1 MPNPDT
7 QKPQPQPTDDH
18 SYYNRDLLREQIT
31 TLREEATRRSKHEKK
46 IELRFKEETTQ
57 LNTESESKIKS
68 IQERCQAQVNS
79 LNADFEKDKKRLEG
93 QVAAQQEALDIQR
106 KEREA
111 QILREWEDVEK
122 EKTDD
127 LEFESLSAG
136 ESLAQQKEDTERKTS
151 RLIESLAQT
160 IEQVDGDL
168 KKLQEKLTKWRV
180 DSTSSLLQ
188 DEQRD
193 ALDEEPTENPVPAE
207 TIISPLPEGKE
218 LLEHFKTLIGEIQ
231 NDAKAIKDLP
241 SAYWAFADGITAL
254 IFIIPCILSLLVAA
268 GVAIPLSMVDSEL
281 PIVLVAAAV
290 ATTTL
295 VVTLGGILLW
305 RSGKKKQA
313 RGQLQKMVINF
324 SQKRQRLTTCHK
336 GCIVVIENKLKR
348 DQEKLEKR
356 HERDMEK
363 KHGGRAAG
371 SASAVSKKDAAVAN
385 LQEKYQ
391 AGCRTIEEKRM
402 RGLAVLDETYPPKI
416 QAVETKGREKIGAV
430 QTESGEKHKS
440 LEDTKDSQWQKMADR
455 WKSTTEHAEHIFSEA
470 NLIDAKAFPAWSD
483 LSDGTAPLPETT
495 PPGIRFG
502 HLNLSMS
509 SIEGGV
515 SQHALLNSFGPKK
528 WEQPAF
534 IPCPTQAALLIKSPP
549 EEKENASNLL
559 QAVMLRIASGL
570 PPGQSRFTIIDPL
583 GLGKQFAGFMHLADH
598 DELLVSSRIWTEP
611 GQIDKQLE
619 LITEQMEM
627 VIQKYLRNEYRTIGD
642 YNAEAEV
649 PEPYRF
655 VVVANFPANF
665 TETAARRLASI
676 ASSGARCGVF
686 PIVSVDTSQT
696 LPSGFTLNDIE
707 SNTTNITLQDGT
719 FTWVDPE
726 FSKWPLSPEI
736 SPDDKI
742 FTKIINRVGQAAVA
756 AKRVEVPFDRVAPP
770 EEKWW
775 TGDTAKEINVP
786 LGPAG
791 AKKTQS
797 MRLGKGTSQHVLIAG
812 KTGSGKSTMMH
823 ALITNLALNYSPNE
837 IQFYLIDFKK
847 GVEFK
852 LYDHYKLPHARV
864 IAIESEREFGLSVLE
879 QLDRELKRRGDLFRD
894 LSVQDLAGY
903 RASGH
908 PEAMPRVMLIIDEF
922 QELFVEDD
930 KLAQDCSLVLDRLV
944 RQGRAFGMHVLLGS
958 QTLGGSY
965 SLPRAT
971 MGQMAV
977 RVALQCNEADSS
989 LILSE
994 DNTAARLLTR
1004 PGEAIYNDANGMVEG
1019 NHPFQVV
1026 WLGEERREKYLGKL
1040 RKLADSRTDIPELPR
1055 LVFDGND
1062 AADPDANLLLREL
1075 IDSGTIDGKPPI
1087 APMAWLGDAIAIK
1100 DPTVAAFRR
1109 QGGTNL
1115 LIVGQREDLATSIL
1129 SMATVSLAAGSDPYP
1144 GGAVGKASRFVLFEP
1159 AIAEEHP
1166 ETMLSRLTEHLPHE
1180 IEVVSRLGVVDAFS
1194 DLAAEVQRR
1203 LDEQILDAESVFVV
1217 IRDLARFREI
1227 RRNENDFGFS
1237 MSGEQEAT
1245 PAQQLV
1251 TILRDGPTVGIHA
1264 VIWCDSL
1271 TNLQRTFE
1279 RGTLKEFELRVLFQ
1293 MSGTDSSQ
1301 LVENPAAGRL
1311 GEQRAL
1317 FVQEETGTLEK
1328 FRPYQFPSDTW
1339 LTDLASRLRSRPQ
1352 GTPTERPKPQL
1363 QPHTKPQTNENDK
1376 FSLEHGFGDDEF
1388 NFTKMLDDVPEKN
1401 SDSGASQ
1408 PPQSDDT

>member
-1 MPNPDT
+1 MPTPDT
-7 QKPQPQPTDDH
+7 PKLQPQHTDDH
-18 SYYNRDLLREQIT
+18 SYYDRDLLREQIT
-31 TLREEATRRSKHEKK
+31 TLRKEAARRSELEKK
-46 IELRFKEETTQ
+46 IELKFKEETAK
-57 LNTESESKIKS
+57 LNTESESKIES
-68 IQERCQAQVNS
+68 IQERCQIQVNS
-79 LNADFEKDKKRLEG
+79 LNSDFEKDKKRLEG
-93 QVAAQQEALDIQR
+93 QVTAQQEALDKQR

-136 ESLAQQKEDTERKTS
+136 ESLAQQKEDTERKTA

-168 KKLQEKLTKWRV
+168 KKLHDKLTKWRV

-188 DEQRD
+188 N
-193 ALDEEPTENPVPAE
+193 EPTEDPAHAE
-207 TIISPLPEGKE
+207 DRTPPLPQGKE
-218 LLEHFKTLIGEIQ
+218 LLEHFKNLISELQ
-231 NDAKAIKDLP
+231 DDSKAIKNLP
-241 SAYWAFADGITAL
+241 SAYWAFADGVTAL
-254 IFIIPCILSLLVAA
+254 IFILPCILSILVAA
-268 GVAIPLSMVDSEL
+268 GVAIPLRISDSEL
-281 PIVLVAAAV
+281 PIVLVAATA
-290 ATTTL
+290 AATTL
-295 VVTLGGILLW
+295 VVTLGGLLLW

-313 RGQLQKMVINF
+313 RTQLKKMVIDF
-324 SQKRQRLTTCHK
+324 SQKRQRLTDCHE
-336 GCIVVIENKLKR
+336 GCLIVIENKLKR

-356 HERDMEK
+356 HDRDMEK

-371 SASAVSKKDAAVAN
+371 SASAISKKDAAVAT
-385 LQEKYQ
+385 LQEKYE
-391 AGCRTIEEKRM
+391 AGCRTIEEKRI

-416 QAVETKGREKIGAV
+416 QAIETKGREKIGEIQA
-430 QTESGEKHKS
+430 ESGEKQKS
-440 LEDTKDSQWQKMADR
+440 LGDIRDSQWQKMAAR

-483 LSDGTAPLPETT
+483 LSDGAAPLPETT
-495 PPGIRFG
+495 PAGIRFG
-502 HLNLSMS
+502 HLNLSMR
-509 SIEGGV
+509 SIDGGV
-515 SQHALLNSFGPKK
+515 SQHASLNSFGPEE
-528 WEQPAF
+528 WRQPAF

-549 EEKENASNLL
+549 EEKEDASNLL
-559 QAVMLRIASGL
+559 QAVMLRIATGL

-655 VVVANFPANF
+655 IVVANFPANF

-676 ASSGARCGVF
+676 ASSGSRCGVF

-696 LPSGFTLNDIE
+696 LPSGFSLNDIE

-719 FTWVDPE
+719 FTWIDPE

-1180 IEVVSRLGVVDAFS
+1180 IEVVSRLGVVDAFRN
-1194 DLAAEVQRR
+1194 LAAEVQRR

-1363 QPHTKPQTNENDK
+1363 QPHTKPQINENDK

>member
-1 MPNPDT
+1 MPTPDT
-7 QKPQPQPTDDH
+7 PKPTPELDEQSCYD
-18 SYYNRDLLREQIT
+18 RDLLREQIT
-31 TLREEATRRSKHEKK
+31 TLRKEASQRVRLEETIEKK
-46 IELRFKEETTQ
+46 FQEETTR
-57 LNTESESKIKS
+57 LRTDTESKLQTVK
-68 IQERCQAQVNS
+68 ERCTTQIVS

-93 QVAAQQEALDIQR
+93 QVQAQQMTLDKQK

-111 QILREWEDVEK
+111 QILREWEEVEK

-127 LEFESLSAG
+127 LEFETLSAG
-136 ESLAQQKEDTERKTS
+136 ESLNQQKEDTERKTS
-151 RLIESLAQT
+151 HLIESLAQT
-160 IEQVDGDL
+160 IEQLDDDL
-168 KKLQEKLTKWRV
+168 KKLQGKLTKWKV
-180 DSTSSLLQ
+180 ASAASLLST
-188 DEQRD
+188 DSED
-193 ALDEEPTENPVPAE
+193 NPDQEITMHPANAA
-207 TIISPLPEGKE
+207 SDSDSLPEGKQ
-218 LLEHFKTLIGEIQ
+218 LIEHLKTLIKEIQ
-231 NDAKAIKDLP
+231 NDAKAMLGLP
-241 SAYWAFADGITAL
+241 SVRWAFSDAVTAS
-254 IFIIPCILSLLVAA
+254 IVIIPCLLAGLVTAA
-268 GVAIPLSMVDSEL
+268 VAIPLSMNDSES
-281 PIVLVAAAV
+281 PILIIAG
-290 ATTTL
+290 TSGI
-295 VVTLGGILLW
+295 VTFLASIGGGFLW
-305 RSGKKKQA
+305 QSGKKNKA
-313 RGQLQKMVINF
+313 RAELKTQVSEF
-324 SQKRQRLTTCHK
+324 SRKRQLLTRCHAS
-336 GCIVVIENKLKR
+336 CLDVIA
-348 DQEKLEKR
+348 EKLERDKHKLDKR

-363 KHGGRAAG
+363 KQGGHAAG
-371 SASAVSKKDAAVAN
+371 SASAGSKKEVAVAS
-385 LQEKYQ
+385 LQEKYE
-391 AGCRTIEEKRM
+391 AGCSAIQDKRV
-402 RGLAVLDETYPPKI
+402 RGLTVLDETYPPKI
-416 QAVETKGREKIGAV
+416 KAIEAKGREKITAIKANSEEK
-430 QTESGEKHKS
+430 QNSLTEK
-440 LEDTKDSQWQKMADR
+440 KDKQWHEMTDR
-455 WKSTTEHAEHIFSEA
+455 WKSTREQTNLIFSNA
-470 NLIDAKAFPAWSD
+470 NVVDSQAFPDWD
-483 LSDGTAPLPETT
+483 VLSDGSVPLPEAT

-502 HLNLSMS
+502 HLDLSMEA
-509 SIEGGV
+509 IDGGL
-515 SQHALLNSFGPKK
+515 SQHASLNSFGPSE
-528 WEQPAF
+528 WQQPAF
-534 IPCPTQAALLIKSPP
+534 IPCPDQAALLIKSTP
-549 EEKENASNLL
+549 EEKEVASSLL
-559 QAVMLRIASGL
+559 QSVMLRIASGL

-627 VIQKYLRNEYRTIGD
+627 VIQKYLRNEYRTIGE

-655 VVVANFPANF
+655 VAIANFPANF

-686 PIVSVDTSQT
+686 PILSVDTTQT
-696 LPSGFTLNDIE
+696 LPSGFTLSDIE
-707 SNTTNITLQDGT
+707 SNTTNLTLQNGC

-726 FSKWPLSPEI
+726 FSKWPLHPETSPE
-736 SPDDKI
+736 DKV
-742 FTKIINRVGQAAVA
+742 FTQIINRVGQAAVA

-770 EEKWW
+770 EDKWW
-775 TGDTAKEINVP
+775 TGDTSKEINVP

-879 QLDRELKRRGDLFRD
+879 QLDRELKKRGDLFRD

-908 PEAMPRVMLIIDEF
+908 PEPMPRVMLIIDEF

-1040 RKLADSRTDIPELPR
+1040 RELADSRKDIPELPR

-1062 AADPDANLLLREL
+1062 AADPDANTLLREL
-1075 IDSGTIDGKPPI
+1075 IDTGTIDGKPPV

-1144 GGAVGKASRFVLFEP
+1144 GGAIGKASRFVLFEP

-1166 ETMLSRLTEHLPHE
+1166 DTMLSRLTEFLPHE
-1180 IEVVSRLGVVDAFS
+1180 IEVVSRLGVVDAFR

-1237 MSGEQEAT
+1237 MSGEQEAS

-1251 TILRDGPTVGIHA
+1251 TILKDGPTVGIHA

-1311 GEQRAL
+1311 GQQRAL

-1328 FRPYQFPSDTW
+1328 FRPYQFPSDEW
-1339 LTDLASRLRSRPQ
+1339 LTKLSARLRSRPQ
-1352 GTPTERPKPQL
+1352 GTPTERPKPNT
-1363 QPHTKPQTNENDK
+1363 QPSEKPKKDDNDS
-1376 FSLEHGFGDDEF
+1376 FSLKHGFGDDEF
-1388 NFTKMLDDVPEKN
+1388 NFAKMLDD
-1401 SDSGASQ
+1401 
-1408 PPQSDDT
+1408 PPKDDTGDTDSKTPEPDGS

>member
-1 MPNPDT
+1 MPTPDT
-7 QKPQPQPTDDH
+7 PKLQPQHTDDH
-18 SYYNRDLLREQIT
+18 SYYDRDLLREQIT
-31 TLREEATRRSKHEKK
+31 TLRKEAARRSELEKK
-46 IELRFKEETTQ
+46 IELKFKEETAK
-57 LNTESESKIKS
+57 LNTESESKIES
-68 IQERCQAQVNS
+68 IQERCQIQVNS
-79 LNADFEKDKKRLEG
+79 LNSDFEKDKKRLEG
-93 QVAAQQEALDIQR
+93 QVTAQQEALDKQR

-136 ESLAQQKEDTERKTS
+136 ESLAQQKEDTERKTA

-168 KKLQEKLTKWRV
+168 KKLHDKLTKWRV

-188 DEQRD
+188 NEPRD
-193 ALDEEPTENPVPAE
+193 EPTEDPAHAE
-207 TIISPLPEGKE
+207 DRTPPLPQGKE
-218 LLEHFKTLIGEIQ
+218 LLEHFKNLISELQ
-231 NDAKAIKDLP
+231 DDSKAIKNLP
-241 SAYWAFADGITAL
+241 SAYWAFADGVTAL
-254 IFIIPCILSLLVAA
+254 IFILPCILSILVAA
-268 GVAIPLSMVDSEL
+268 GVAIPLRISDSEL
-281 PIVLVAAAV
+281 PIVLVAATA
-290 ATTTL
+290 AATTL
-295 VVTLGGILLW
+295 VVTLGGLLLW

-313 RGQLQKMVINF
+313 RTQLKKMVIDF
-324 SQKRQRLTTCHK
+324 SQKRQRLTDCHE
-336 GCIVVIENKLKR
+336 GCLIVIENKLKR

-356 HERDMEK
+356 HDRDMEK

-371 SASAVSKKDAAVAN
+371 SASAISKKDAAVAT
-385 LQEKYQ
+385 LQEKYE
-391 AGCRTIEEKRM
+391 AGCRTIEEKRI

-416 QAVETKGREKIGAV
+416 QAIETKGREKIGEIQA
-430 QTESGEKHKS
+430 ESGEKQKS
-440 LEDTKDSQWQKMADR
+440 LGDIKDSQWQKMAAR

-483 LSDGTAPLPETT
+483 LSDGAAPLPETT
-495 PPGIRFG
+495 PAGIRFG
-502 HLNLSMS
+502 HLNLSMR
-509 SIEGGV
+509 SIDGGV
-515 SQHALLNSFGPKK
+515 SQHASLNSFGPEE
-528 WEQPAF
+528 WRQPAF

-549 EEKENASNLL
+549 EEKEDASNLL
-559 QAVMLRIASGL
+559 QAVMLRIATGL

-655 VVVANFPANF
+655 IVVANFPANF

-676 ASSGARCGVF
+676 ASSGSRCGVF

-696 LPSGFTLNDIE
+696 LPSGFSLNDIE

-719 FTWVDPE
+719 FTWIDPE

-1180 IEVVSRLGVVDAFS
+1180 IEVVSRLGVVDAFRN
-1194 DLAAEVQRR
+1194 LAAEVQRR

-1363 QPHTKPQTNENDK
+1363 QPHTKPQINENDK

-1401 SDSGASQ
+1401 SDSGASP

>member
-1 MPNPDT
+1 MPTPDT
-7 QKPQPQPTDDH
+7 PKLQPQHTDDH
-18 SYYNRDLLREQIT
+18 SYYDRDLLREQIT
-31 TLREEATRRSKHEKK
+31 TLRKEAARRSELEKK
-46 IELRFKEETTQ
+46 IELKFKEETAK
-57 LNTESESKIKS
+57 LNTESESKIES
-68 IQERCQAQVNS
+68 IQERCQIQVNS
-79 LNADFEKDKKRLEG
+79 LNSDFEKDKKRLEG
-93 QVAAQQEALDIQR
+93 QVTAQQEALDKQR

-136 ESLAQQKEDTERKTS
+136 ESLAQQKEDTERKTA

-168 KKLQEKLTKWRV
+168 KKLHDKLTKWRV

-188 DEQRD
+188 N
-193 ALDEEPTENPVPAE
+193 EPTEDPAHAE
-207 TIISPLPEGKE
+207 DRTPPLPQGKE
-218 LLEHFKTLIGEIQ
+218 LLEHFKNLISELQ
-231 NDAKAIKDLP
+231 DDSKAIKILP
-241 SAYWAFADGITAL
+241 SAYWAFADGVTAL
-254 IFIIPCILSLLVAA
+254 IFILPCILSILVAA
-268 GVAIPLSMVDSEL
+268 GVAIPLRISDSEL
-281 PIVLVAAAV
+281 PIVLVAATA
-290 ATTTL
+290 AATTL
-295 VVTLGGILLW
+295 VVTLGGLLLW

-313 RGQLQKMVINF
+313 RTQLKKMVIDF
-324 SQKRQRLTTCHK
+324 SQKRQRLTDCHE
-336 GCIVVIENKLKR
+336 GCLIVIENKLKR

-356 HERDMEK
+356 HDRDMEK

-371 SASAVSKKDAAVAN
+371 SASAISKKDAAVAT
-385 LQEKYQ
+385 LQEKYE
-391 AGCRTIEEKRM
+391 AGCRTIEEKRI

-416 QAVETKGREKIGAV
+416 QAIETKGREKIGEIQA
-430 QTESGEKHKS
+430 ESGEKQKS
-440 LEDTKDSQWQKMADR
+440 LGDIKDSQWQKMAAR

-483 LSDGTAPLPETT
+483 LSDGAAPLPETT
-495 PPGIRFG
+495 PAGIRFG
-502 HLNLSMS
+502 HLNLSMR
-509 SIEGGV
+509 SIDGGV
-515 SQHALLNSFGPKK
+515 SQHASLNSFGPEE
-528 WEQPAF
+528 WRQPAF

-549 EEKENASNLL
+549 EEKEDASNLL
-559 QAVMLRIASGL
+559 QAVMLRIATGL

-655 VVVANFPANF
+655 IVVANFPANF

-676 ASSGARCGVF
+676 ASSGSRCGVF

-696 LPSGFTLNDIE
+696 LPSGFSLNDIE

-719 FTWVDPE
+719 FTWIDPE

-1180 IEVVSRLGVVDAFS
+1180 IEVVSRLGVVDAFRN
-1194 DLAAEVQRR
+1194 LAAEVQRR

-1363 QPHTKPQTNENDK
+1363 QPHTKPQINENDK

>member
-1 MPNPDT
+1 MPTPDT
-7 QKPQPQPTDDH
+7 PKLHPQHTDDH
-18 SYYNRDLLREQIT
+18 SYYDRDLLREQIT
-31 TLREEATRRSKHEKK
+31 TLRKEATRRSELEKK
-46 IELRFKEETTQ
+46 IALRFKEETAQ
-57 LNTESESKIKS
+57 LNTESESKIES
-68 IQERCQAQVNS
+68 IRKRCQTQVNS
-79 LNADFEKDKKRLEG
+79 LNADFERDKKRLEG
-93 QVAAQQEALDIQR
+93 QVVAQQEALDKQR

-136 ESLAQQKEDTERKTS
+136 ESLAQQKEDTERKTA
-151 RLIESLAQT
+151 RLVESLAQT
-160 IEQVDGDL
+160 IEQLDGDL
-168 KKLQEKLTKWRV
+168 KKLQDKLIKWRV

-188 DEQRD
+188 NEQKDVLED
-193 ALDEEPTENPVPAE
+193 APAE
-207 TIISPLPEGKE
+207 DPAHAEDSTPPLPQGKE
-218 LLEHFKTLIGEIQ
+218 LLEHFKNLISEIQ

-254 IFIIPCILSLLVAA
+254 IFIIPCVLAVLVAA
-268 GVAIPLSMVDSEL
+268 GVGIPLSMNDSEL
-281 PIVLVAAAV
+281 PIVLVAATA
-290 ATTTL
+290 ATATL

-313 RGQLQKMVINF
+313 RTQLRKMVIDF
-324 SQKRQRLTTCHK
+324 SQKRQQLTACHA
-336 GCIVVIENKLKR
+336 GCLVVIENKLKR

-356 HERDMEK
+356 HDRDMEK

-371 SASAVSKKDAAVAN
+371 SASAISKKDAAVAT
-385 LQEKYQ
+385 LQEKYE

-416 QAVETKGREKIGAV
+416 QAVETKGREKIDALKA
-430 QTESGEKHKS
+430 ESDEKHKS
-440 LEDTKDSQWQKMADR
+440 LRDTKDSQWQKMADR
-455 WKSTTEHAEHIFSEA
+455 WKSTTEHAEHIFAEA

-483 LSDGTAPLPETT
+483 LSDGAAPLPETT

-502 HLNLSMS
+502 HLNISMN

-515 SQHALLNSFGPKK
+515 SQHASLNSFGPEE
-528 WEQPAF
+528 WRQPAF

-655 VVVANFPANF
+655 IVVANFPANF

-707 SNTTNITLQDGT
+707 SNTTNITLQNGT
-719 FTWVDPE
+719 FTWIDPE

-852 LYDHYKLPHARV
+852 LYDHYRLPHARV

-1144 GGAVGKASRFVLFEP
+1144 DGAVGKASRFVLFEP

-1180 IEVVSRLGVVDAFS
+1180 IEVVSRLGVVDAFR

-1328 FRPYQFPSDTW
+1328 FRPYQFPSDAW
-1339 LTDLASRLRSRPQ
+1339 LTDLSSRLRSRPQ

-1363 QPHTKPQTNENDK
+1363 QPPTKPQTNENDK

-1388 NFTKMLDDVPEKN
+1388 NFTKMLDDIPEKN
-1401 SDSGASQ
+1401 SDSGASP

>member
-1 MPNPDT
+1 MSTPDSQQHT
-7 QKPQPQPTDDH
+7 TDSNDQ
-18 SYYNRDLLREQIT
+18 SCYDRDILRQQIT
-31 TLREEATRRSKHEKK
+31 TLRKEATQRAKLEEI
-46 IELRFKEETTQ
+46 IETKFQEETSRLNVDAETKIQVIKDRCTTQ
-57 LNTESESKIKS
+57 I
-68 IQERCQAQVNS
+68 AS

-93 QVAAQQEALDIQR
+93 QVEAQQATLDEQ
-106 KEREA
+106 KKSREG
-111 QILREWEDVEK
+111 QILREWKEVEK

-127 LEFESLSAG
+127 LEFETLSAG
-136 ESLAQQKEDTERKTS
+136 ESLKQQKEDTERKSS

-160 IEQVDGDL
+160 IEQLDDDL
-168 KKLQEKLTKWRV
+168 KRLQGQLVKWKV
-180 DSTSSLLQ
+180 KTASSLLPTDQ
-188 DEQRD
+188 DD
-193 ALDEEPTENPVPAE
+193 SPDEATEDSARAASS
-207 TIISPLPEGKE
+207 SPSLPEGKE
-218 LLEHFKTLIGEIQ
+218 LIEYLKTLIEELQ
-231 NDAKAIKDLP
+231 NDAKAMKRLP
-241 SAYWAFADGITAL
+241 SARWAFSDGVTAS
-254 IFIIPCILSLLVAA
+254 IFIMPCILAGLFVAA
-268 GVAIPLSMVDSEL
+268 VTVPLTMSESDL
-281 PIVLVAAAV
+281 PITSIA
-290 ATTTL
+290 
-295 VVTLGGILLW
+295 VVTGLVTLIAGLGGGLLW
-305 RSGKKKQA
+305 QSGKKKKA
-313 RGQLQKMVINF
+313 RTELEDRVTDF
-324 SQKRQRLTTCHK
+324 SKKRRLLTLCHA
-336 GCIVVIENKLKR
+336 GCLDAIA
-348 DQEKLEKR
+348 EKLERDKHKLDKR

-363 KHGGRAAG
+363 KHGGHAAG
-371 SASAVSKKDAAVAN
+371 SASAGSKKEAAVAT
-385 LQEKYQ
+385 LQEKYE
-391 AGCRTIEEKRM
+391 AGCKAIEEKKA

-416 QAVETKGREKIGAV
+416 KAIEAKGREKIDAIRADLN
-430 QTESGEKHKS
+430 EKQKQ
-440 LEDTKDSQWQKMADR
+440 LAEAKDKQWREMTDR
-455 WKSTTEHAEHIFSEA
+455 WQSTREQTDHIFSAA
-470 NLIDAKAFPAWSD
+470 NAIDSQSFPAWEV
-483 LSDGTAPLPETT
+483 LSDGSAQLPETT

-502 HLNLSMS
+502 HLDLSMK

-515 SQHALLNSFGPKK
+515 SQHAALNGFGPLE
-528 WEQPAF
+528 WRQPAF
-534 IPCPTQAALLIKSPP
+534 IPCPAQAALLIKSTP
-549 EEKENASNLL
+549 EEKEAASSLL

-627 VIQKYLRNEYRTIGD
+627 VIQKYLRNEYRTIGE

-655 VVVANFPANF
+655 VAIANFPANF

-686 PIVSVDTSQT
+686 PILSVDTTQT
-696 LPSGFTLNDIE
+696 LPSGFTLSDIE
-707 SNTTNITLQDGT
+707 SNTTNLTVQDGT

-726 FSKWPLSPEI
+726 FSKWPLHPEI
-736 SPDDKI
+736 SPDDKV
-742 FTKIINRVGQAAVA
+742 FTQIINRVGQAAVA

-770 EEKWW
+770 EDKWW
-775 TGDTAKEINVP
+775 TGDTSKEINVP

-908 PEAMPRVMLIIDEF
+908 PESMPRVMLIIDEF

-1040 RKLADSRTDIPELPR
+1040 RELADSRKDIPELPR

-1062 AADPDANLLLREL
+1062 AADPDANTLLREL
-1075 IDSGTIDGKPPI
+1075 IDAGTIDNKPPV

-1144 GGAVGKASRFVLFEP
+1144 GGAIGKASRFVLFEP

-1166 ETMLSRLTEHLPHE
+1166 DTMLSRLTEFLPHE
-1180 IEVVSRLGVVDAFS
+1180 IEVVSRLGVADAFR

-1203 LDEQILDAESVFVV
+1203 LDEQILDAESIFVV
-1217 IRDLARFREI
+1217 IRDLARFREV

-1237 MSGEQEAT
+1237 MSGEEQAT

-1251 TILRDGPTVGIHA
+1251 TILKDGPTVGIHA

-1301 LVENPAAGRL
+1301 LVENPSAGRL

-1317 FVQEETGTLEK
+1317 FVHEETGTLEK
-1328 FRPYQFPSDTW
+1328 FRPYQFPSDEW
-1339 LTDLASRLRSRPQ
+1339 LTTLSERLRSRPQ
-1352 GTPTERPKPQL
+1352 GTPTERPKPNT
-1363 QPHTKPQTNENDK
+1363 PPSDKPRNNDDDS
-1376 FSLEHGFGDDEF
+1376 FSLKHGFGDDEF
-1388 NFTKMLDDVPEKN
+1388 NFAKMLDEPPE
-1401 SDSGASQ
+1401 
-1408 PPQSDDT
+1408 DDTDDTDSKTPKPDGS

>member
-1 MPNPDT
+1 MPTPDT
-7 QKPQPQPTDDH
+7 PKLQPQHTDDH
-18 SYYNRDLLREQIT
+18 SYYDRDLLREQIT
-31 TLREEATRRSKHEKK
+31 TLRKEAARRSELEKK
-46 IELRFKEETTQ
+46 IELKFKEETAK
-57 LNTESESKIKS
+57 LNTESESKIES
-68 IQERCQAQVNS
+68 IQERCQIQVNS
-79 LNADFEKDKKRLEG
+79 LNSDFEKDKKRLEG
-93 QVAAQQEALDIQR
+93 QVTAQQEALDKQR

-136 ESLAQQKEDTERKTS
+136 ESLAQQKEDTERKTA

-168 KKLQEKLTKWRV
+168 KKLHDKLTKWRV

-188 DEQRD
+188 NEPRD
-193 ALDEEPTENPVPAE
+193 EPTEDPAHAE
-207 TIISPLPEGKE
+207 DRTPPLPQGKE
-218 LLEHFKTLIGEIQ
+218 LLEHFKNLISELQ
-231 NDAKAIKDLP
+231 DDSKAIKNLP
-241 SAYWAFADGITAL
+241 SAYWAFADGVTAL
-254 IFIIPCILSLLVAA
+254 IFILPCILSILVAA
-268 GVAIPLSMVDSEL
+268 GVAIPLRISDSEL
-281 PIVLVAAAV
+281 PIVLVAATA
-290 ATTTL
+290 AATTL
-295 VVTLGGILLW
+295 VVTLGGLLLW

-313 RGQLQKMVINF
+313 RTQLKKMVIDF
-324 SQKRQRLTTCHK
+324 SQKRQRLTDCHE
-336 GCIVVIENKLKR
+336 GCLIVIENKLKR

-356 HERDMEK
+356 HDRDMEK

-371 SASAVSKKDAAVAN
+371 SASAISKKDAAVAT
-385 LQEKYQ
+385 LQEKYE
-391 AGCRTIEEKRM
+391 AGCRTIEEKRI

-416 QAVETKGREKIGAV
+416 QAIETKGREKIGEIQA
-430 QTESGEKHKS
+430 ESGEKQKS
-440 LEDTKDSQWQKMADR
+440 LGDIKDSQWQKMAAR

-483 LSDGTAPLPETT
+483 LSDGAAPLPETT
-495 PPGIRFG
+495 PAGIRFG
-502 HLNLSMS
+502 HLNLSMR
-509 SIEGGV
+509 SIDGGV
-515 SQHALLNSFGPKK
+515 SQHASLNSFGPEE
-528 WEQPAF
+528 WRQPAF

-549 EEKENASNLL
+549 EEKEDASNLL
-559 QAVMLRIASGL
+559 QAVMLRIATGL

-655 VVVANFPANF
+655 IVVANFPANF

-676 ASSGARCGVF
+676 ASSGSRCGVF

-696 LPSGFTLNDIE
+696 LPSGFSLNDIE

-719 FTWVDPE
+719 FTWIDPE

-1180 IEVVSRLGVVDAFS
+1180 IEVVSRLGVVDAFRN
-1194 DLAAEVQRR
+1194 LAAEVQRR

-1363 QPHTKPQTNENDK
+1363 QPHTKPQINENDK